1 VSEARNI
8 EAGRPGDS
16 AERDEGLARYRQ
28 VRARSIELA
37 APLSPEDQLIQ
48 SMADASPT
56 KWHLAHTTW
65 FFETFLLRDHLANY
79 RLFDDDFP
87 YLFNSYYEA
96 EGPRHERPARGLL
109 SRPSLEQVHDYRE
122 HVDAAMVRLIE
133 SQPVSGGVPALRRLM
148 DLGLNHE
155 QQHQELLL
163 MDIKHALSRNPLRPA
178 YSPMPRIEPSAPP
191 PAMEMLPFAGGL
203 VEIGHQGGGFCF
215 DNETPRH
222 TTWLEGYRLSSR
234 TVSNAEF
241 LEFIDAGGYSEPR
254 WWLSDGWQAVQQERW
269 QAPLYWYR
277 DDGCWMQHSLHGPR
291 AVDPSEPVTHV
302 SYYEADA
309 FAAWAGKRLPTEAEW
324 ERAAVERTTD
334 GAFAD
339 RSRFHPA
346 PARGT
351 GLCQMMGD
359 VWEWTAS
366 AYAPYP
372 GFRAAEGAV
381 GEYNGKFMVNQQ
393 VLRGGCCVTAAG
405 HARPSYRNFFYPH
418 QRWMFSG
425 IRLAEDA

>member
-1 VSEARNI
+1 M
-8 EAGRPGDS
+8 EAGRPGNS
-16 AERDEGLARYRQ
+16 AAREEGIVRYRQ
-28 VRARSIELA
+28 VRSRSIELA
-37 APLSPEDQLIQ
+37 APLSPEDQVIQ

-65 FFETFLLRDHLANY
+65 FFETFLLRDHLAAY

-109 SRPSLEQVHDYRE
+109 SRPSLEQVHAYRE
-122 HVDAAMVRLIE
+122 HVDAAMERIIDSLTE
-133 SQPVSGGVPALRRLM
+133 SSDGPALRRLLV
-148 DLGLNHE
+148 LGLNHE

-178 YSPMPRIEPSAPP
+178 YSPVPKIEPSSTS
-191 PAMEMLPFAGGL
+191 PAMKMLRIAGGL
-203 VEIGHQGGGFCF
+203 VEVGYEGDGFSF

-222 TTWLEGYRLSSR
+222 KAWLEDYRLASR
-234 TVSNAEF
+234 PVSNAEF
-241 LEFIDAGGYSEPR
+241 LEFIDDGGYREPR
-254 WWLSDGWQAVQQERW
+254 WWLSDGWQTVQQEHW

-277 DDGCWMQHSLHGPR
+277 DDGRWLQHTLLGPR
-291 AVDPSEPVTHV
+291 AVDPNEPVTHV

-309 FAAWAGKRLPTEAEW
+309 FAAWAGKRLPTEVEW
-324 ERAAVERTTD
+324 ERAAMERGTD

-339 RSRFHPA
+339 SGRFHPK
-346 PARGT
+346 PARGE